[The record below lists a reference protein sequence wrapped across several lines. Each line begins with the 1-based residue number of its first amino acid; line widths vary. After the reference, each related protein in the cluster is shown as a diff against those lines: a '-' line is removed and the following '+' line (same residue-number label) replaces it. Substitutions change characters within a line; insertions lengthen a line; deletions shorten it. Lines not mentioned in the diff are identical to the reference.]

1 MAFSIFYL
9 FPFIL
14 LCVLHSIWQL
24 SMLVEPP
31 LLQAET
37 WSASI
42 SSIFQIRW
50 RLASRNVDGL
60 KPILDFF
67 FGTLA
72 LSLADIDQEF
82 GSMLPTT
89 RLYSPFSR
97 HRSTATAAPQWT
109 SPSVHQPISQA
120 SAADGDLLVPGRF
133 TKRHSL
139 WLCRFF
145 RTHRDGSDSPFCDT
159 KWNPISDTPNLFT

>member
-72 LSLADIDQEF
+72 LSLADIDQELTF
-82 GSMLPTT
+82 YAANDTLVLTVQQASFDSYGGTSMDQ
-89 RLYSPFSR
+89 PFS
-97 HRSTATAAPQWT
+97 TPTD
-109 SPSVHQPISQA
+109 QPGFS
-120 SAADGDLLVPGRF
+120 R
-133 TKRHSL
+133 R
-139 WLCRFF
+139 R
-145 RTHRDGSDSPFCDT
+145 
-159 KWNPISDTPNLFT
+159 

>member
-1 MAFSIFYL
+1 
-9 FPFIL
+9 
-14 LCVLHSIWQL
+14 
-24 SMLVEPP
+24 MLVEPP

-72 LSLADIDQEF
+72 LSLADIDQELTF
-82 GSMLPTT
+82 YAANDTLVLTVQQASFDSYGGTSMDQ
-89 RLYSPFSR
+89 PFS
-97 HRSTATAAPQWT
+97 TPTD
-109 SPSVHQPISQA
+109 QPGFS
-120 SAADGDLLVPGRF
+120 R
-133 TKRHSL
+133 R
-139 WLCRFF
+139 R
-145 RTHRDGSDSPFCDT
+145 
-159 KWNPISDTPNLFT
+159 